1 MADKRGRPGVSWIS
15 RKLRTGRIKN
25 SWKILLIKCGIS
37 LFFSLFVCMCVISF
51 CITEN
56 TGEEIKIYWFLSCMH
71 NISGQD
77 SKSTTHW
84 LSYRAGG
91 YKGQRHGQVL
101 SITVFFSTAM
111 SRIFIKTIP
120 WEWCR
125 RKLLGNICR
134 NILKSPRDSMLM
146 CFPKIQTK
154 KVLLQMQDLWR
165 KEKEKVKQ

>member
-1 MADKRGRPGVSWIS
+1 MADKRGRPGVSWVS

-51 CITEN
+51 RITEN
-56 TGEEIKIYWFLSCMH
+56 IGEEIKIYWFLSCMH

-84 LSYRAGG
+84 LSYTAGG

-120 WEWCR
+120 WGWCR